1 MSVRRIN
8 SGDSRVPCDTWNWN
22 VTLRSLLHHFNFYSI
37 SQITKIQIAAKTKSL
52 AASAVRTLNS
62 LASHVTRSKRIAFFF
77 FGFHSKHFRTNWQRW
92 QPFDSK
98 NNRPTLGA
106 KSSNLK
112 SFFFFLRKRLTT
124 RDAIWWRITTSLPK
138 SSNFSRFFLK
148 IWKWKMKMKF
158 SSRRTC
164 GLPQG
169 GISGMRP
176 HLKKKKKKKIGN
188 CGETFRFHWK
198 WPTRHRNHL

>member
-77 FGFHSKHFRTNWQRW
+77 FSVFIQNISG
-92 QPFDSK
+92 
-98 NNRPTLGA
+98 PTGNAGNPSTL
-106 KSSNLK
+106 KITDRHLEPNLQIWNH
-112 SFFFFLRKRLTT
+112 FFFFKKTFNDSRCHLVADNDFT
-124 RDAIWWRITTSLPK
+124 PK
-138 SSNFSRFFLK
+138 ILQFQPNFF
-148 IWKWKMKMKF
+148 
-158 SSRRTC
+158 
-164 GLPQG
+164 Q
-169 GISGMRP
+169 
-176 HLKKKKKKKIGN
+176 N
-188 CGETFRFHWK
+188 
-198 WPTRHRNHL
+198 

>member
-112 SFFFFLRKRLTT
+112 SFFFF
-124 RDAIWWRITTSLPK
+124 
-138 SSNFSRFFLK
+138 FLK
-148 IWKWKMKMKF
+148 KTFNDSRCHLVADNDFTPKILQFQPIFFKNKF
-158 SSRRTC
+158 
-164 GLPQG
+164 
-169 GISGMRP
+169 
-176 HLKKKKKKKIGN
+176 KN
-188 CGETFRFHWK
+188 
-198 WPTRHRNHL
+198 